1 VSCCYLCLD
10 LPQICSSPASASQV
24 ARVYRQALPSPV
36 KMLISK

>member
-24 ARVYRQALPSPV
+24 ARVTDKHYQALL
-36 KMLISK
+36 KC